1 MSFTRLKTTQK
12 EFLET
17 YLRGTDRTL
26 TAVQARTLFGIQNL
40 SARIYELRSAG
51 LNVKNIP
58 LKTERRSAYKMSRR
72 DVSGSQAMIFA
83 N

>member
-1 MSFTRLKTTQK
+1 MAFTTLKTTQK

-26 TAVQARTLFGIQNL
+26 TSAQADALYGIKNL
-40 SARIYELRSAG
+40 RARIFELRSVG

-72 DVSGSQAMIFA
+72 DVTGSQAMIFS